1 MIKQRAFLYTY
12 NKNPGLGI
20 LANHEH
26 DGWQRINFY
35 AFGVDM
41 DEFQKGIERECEEKL
56 LQEKVIASRPAQSKV
71 IIAGGVVFKGLTCM
85 AGEGREASE
94 VMDILEKRVPG
105 FTVMDAARM
114 EKADSITPMDIY
126 FFTYSKKVIG
136 VSRVVFF
143 EYATQ
148 MALVGIYREQDRNLV
163 DELNYDLSR
172 LNEYMTIPNP
182 LRTDEKDPRVEIN
195 MFMIRHPLK
204 EELQADFVNA
214 VIKIPSLSFFAL

>member
-1 MIKQRAFLYTY
+1 MIRQRAFLYTF
-12 NKNPGLGI
+12 NKSPGLGI
-20 LANHEH
+20 LAEHEH

-41 DEFQKGIERECEEKL
+41 DEFQRSMEKECEEDL

-71 IIAGGVVFKGLTCM
+71 IIAGGVVFKGLTCV
-85 AGEGREASE
+85 AGEGREAGE
-94 VMDILEKRVPG
+94 VMDIFEQRVPD
-105 FTVMDAARM
+105 FEVMDAARM
-114 EKADSITPMDIY
+114 EKANSISPLDVY

-136 VSRVVFF
+136 VSKVVFF

-148 MALVGIYREQDRNLV
+148 VALVGIYREQDRNLV
-163 DELNYDLSR
+163 DELYEGLSQ

-182 LRTDEKDPRVEIN
+182 LRTDEKDPRVDIN
-195 MFMIRHPLK
+195 MFMIRHPVK

-214 VIKIPSLSFFAL
+214 VIKIPSLSFLLI